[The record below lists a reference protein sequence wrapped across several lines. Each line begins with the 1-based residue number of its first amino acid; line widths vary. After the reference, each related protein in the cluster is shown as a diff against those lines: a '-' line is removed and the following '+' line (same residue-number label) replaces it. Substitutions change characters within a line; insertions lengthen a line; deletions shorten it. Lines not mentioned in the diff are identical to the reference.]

1 MKTPKQ
7 PSGRSPYERVSVL
20 KLSGSSRPVLGLS
33 RPEKDERRARAVL
46 RWGHPENP
54 AQPKRSD
61 TIDTPLPPR
70 LQTLL
75 SYRVDQALRRRLNG
89 GLGPMPGS
97 RHAAREVVQATVD
110 IDAAG
115 LTCIKIVGIDEDDQ
129 A

>member
-46 RWGHPENP
+46 RWGHPDNP
-54 AQPKRSD
+54 AQPKPPA

-89 GLGPMPGS
+89 GLGSMLTS
-97 RHAAREVVQATVD
+97 RKAAMEVVQATVD
-110 IDAAG
+110 LDAAG
-115 LTCIKIVGIDEDDQ
+115 ATRIKIIGIDEDE
-129 A
+129 

>member
-7 PSGRSPYERVSVL
+7 PNGRSPYERVSVL
-20 KLSGSSRPVLGLS
+20 KLSGSSRVVLGQS

-54 AQPKRSD
+54 AHPTPPA

-75 SYRVDQALRRRLNG
+75 SYRVDQALQRQLNG
-89 GLGPMPGS
+89 GLGPLPAS
-97 RHAAREVVQATVD
+97 RNAAREIIHATVD
-110 IDAAG
+110 LDTAG
-115 LTCIKIVGIDEDDQ
+115 SVSIKIMGIDENE
-129 A
+129 

>member
-20 KLSGSSRPVLGLS
+20 KLSGSHRPVLGLS
-33 RPEKDERRARAVL
+33 RPEKDQRRAQAVL

-54 AQPKRSD
+54 AQPKPSA

-75 SYRVDQALRRRLNG
+75 SYRVDQALQRRLHG

-97 RHAAREVVQATVD
+97 RKASTEVVQATVD
-110 IDAAG
+110 LDATG
-115 LTCIKIVGIDEDDQ
+115 STCIKIVDIGEDE
-129 A
+129 

>member
-33 RPEKDERRARAVL
+33 RPERDERRARAVL
-46 RWGHPENP
+46 RWGHPKNP
-54 AQPKRSD
+54 AQPKPPA

-75 SYRVDQALRRRLNG
+75 SYSVDQTLRQQLNS
-89 GLGPMPGS
+89 GLGPMPAS
-97 RHAAREVVQATVD
+97 RKQSMEIIQATVD
-110 IDAAG
+110 IDASG
-115 LTCIKIVGIDEDDQ
+115 CICIKIISINEDE
-129 A
+129 

>member
-7 PSGRSPYERVSVL
+7 PSGRSLYERVSVL

-54 AQPKRSD
+54 AQPKPPA

-75 SYRVDQALRRRLNG
+75 SYRVDQALRHRLNG
-89 GLGPMPGS
+89 GVGPMPGS
-97 RHAAREVVQATVD
+97 RRAASEVVQATVD
-110 IDAAG
+110 LDAAG
-115 LTCIKIVGIDEDDQ
+115 STHIKIVDIGEDE
-129 A
+129 

>member
-20 KLSGSSRPVLGLS
+20 KLSGSSRVVLGQS

-46 RWGHPENP
+46 RWGHPDNP
-54 AQPKRSD
+54 AQPKPSG

-89 GLGPMPGS
+89 GPGPMPAS
-97 RHAAREVVQATVD
+97 RKAAMEVVQATVD
-110 IDAAG
+110 LDAAG
-115 LTCIKIVGIDEDDQ
+115 STCIKIVGIEEDE
-129 A
+129 